1 MQRVHRECRSTSASC
16 KADENKR
23 SLAERQAHNEAHDNI
38 MNHHDDDRAP
48 GTPVVARLR
57 GQISRELASEI
68 DKLFAASLPPGVR
81 KAT

>member
-1 MQRVHRECRSTSASC
+1 
-16 KADENKR
+16 
-23 SLAERQAHNEAHDNI
+23 
-38 MNHHDDDRAP
+38 MNHHDDERAP

-57 GQISRELASEI
+57 GQISREIASEI